1 MSEKVIKAFHLKD
14 VSRPVI
20 IEPPKLD
27 MPQDDFSESGSDSK
41 EPMGPSPEEIQR
53 ILDEKTQE
61 AEAKAEEMIRK
72 AMEEADEIRE
82 KAENW
87 AFDQVKK
94 LNEDYESRMKEAQLK
109 AKEIEE
115 QSRQNGDRILK
126 EAMEEA
132 EKITKTSHQK
142 GFESGREQGY
152 QSGSEEVKRLIAV
165 VHKISGELIA
175 RRDKILAETEKEL
188 IDLVLLISTKVIKS
202 LTESQKRVVYDNIM
216 AALSKMKVRA
226 EVTLRVNPE
235 DIYTVTKHK
244 KDFIEMVEGVE
255 NIRILEDP
263 NVDKGGCVVTS
274 EFGSI
279 DAKISTQLAEI
290 EEQIR
295 KLSPIKN
302 EESF

>member
-1 MSEKVIKAFHLKD
+1 MSTKVIKSSQLKD
-14 VSRPVI
+14 LSRPVI
-20 IEPPKLD
+20 IEPPKLEV
-27 MPQDDFSESGSDSK
+27 PQDELLEEGEHK
-41 EPMGPSPEEIQR
+41 EPTGPSPEEIQK
-53 ILDEKTQE
+53 ILDEKTKE
-61 AEAKAEEMIRK
+61 AEEKAQEILDK
-72 AMEEADEIRE
+72 AQHEAEEIRE
-82 KAENW
+82 NAENW

-94 LNEDYESRMKEAQLK
+94 LNEDYESKMKEAQLK
-109 AKEIEE
+109 AKEIEDE
-115 QSRQNGDRILK
+115 VKQNSEKLLK
-126 EAMEEA
+126 EAQAEA
-132 EKITKTSHQK
+132 DKITKDAQAK
-142 GFESGREQGY
+142 GFEEGREKGY
-152 QSGSEEVKRLIAV
+152 QSGDEEVKRLV
-165 VHKISGELIA
+165 NVMHKISGELIS

-188 IDLVLLISTKVIKS
+188 VDLVLLISTKVIKS

-226 EVTLRVNPE
+226 EVTLRINPE

-263 NVDKGGCVVTS
+263 NVDKGGCIVTS

-295 KLSPIKN
+295 KLSPIKS